1 MSGIIFTQLQYR
13 MSGLI
18 TRFNMK
24 THTVIALFLLLS
36 GILQVSGQDSTRY
49 LSLKE
54 SCKLGIENNVNV
66 LNAALEQK
74 KTNYRLKEAQSKL
87 FPQVDAYS
95 NFNYYY
101 SIPKMILPG
110 EIFGQTGMIAVQ
122 IGTKFDWS
130 NGFSATQI
138 LYNQSYF
145 TSVKLAKKLENM
157 SNLNLQQRKEEIV
170 YQVSQVYFL
179 CLATNKQMEQLNI
192 SMQNTDKL
200 LEIAKIQQE
209 SGVIRKV
216 DYSRVTVNKSN
227 LQTQIDNINQLYQQQ
242 LGLLKYLI
250 GIDLNSKVELSD
262 SLTVPPVETSL
273 SLPDFHNIIE
283 LQLLDKQI
291 EVTTLSRNMNKQ
303 AYLPTLSG
311 FGQYYYQ
318 GQRNQF
324 DFFKEEKNKFFK
336 VGFVGLSLNIPI
348 FDGFEKHS
356 KIRQGDIE
364 LEQLKNTKRNTS
376 EYFTKEFSDA
386 VRQYDNS
393 LKVVIRQD
401 ENINVAGKSY
411 SISLLAYEHEVISL
425 SDLMMS
431 ENSLTEARLS
441 YYNALLQL
449 KNAALEVKKA
459 KGELL
464 NYLE

>member
-1 MSGIIFTQLQYR
+1 
-13 MSGLI
+13 
-18 TRFNMK
+18 MK
-24 THTVIALFLLLS
+24 TQKLIALFLLSLR
-36 GILQVSGQDSTRY
+36 ILQVSGQDPIQY
-49 LSLKE
+49 LTLKQ
-54 SCKLGIENNVNV
+54 SCQLGIENNVKV
-66 LNAALEQK
+66 LNAVLEQK
-74 KTNYRLKEAQSKL
+74 KANYRIKEAQSKL
-87 FPQVDAYS
+87 YPQVDAYS

-101 SIPKMILPG
+101 SIPKMVLPG

-130 NGFSATQI
+130 NGFRASQV

-145 TSVKLAKKLENM
+145 TSIKLAKQLENM
-157 SNLNLQQRKEEIV
+157 SDLNLQQRKEEIV
-170 YQVSQVYFL
+170 YQVSQVYYL

-192 SMQNTDKL
+192 TMLNTDKL

-216 DYSRVTVNKSN
+216 DYSRVAVNKSN
-227 LQTQIDNINQLYQQQ
+227 LQTQIDNLNQLYQQQ

-262 SLTVPPVETSL
+262 SLTIPPVEASL
-273 SLPDFHNIIE
+273 SLPDFHNRSE
-283 LQLLDKQI
+283 LQLLDKQM
-291 EVTTLSRNMNKQ
+291 EVTILSQDINKQ

-318 GQRNQF
+318 GQRDQF
-324 DFFKEEKNKFFK
+324 DFFKEGIDKFFK

-356 KIRQGDIE
+356 KIRQGEIE

-386 VRQYDNS
+386 LRQYDNS
-393 LKVVIRQD
+393 LNVVIRQD
-401 ENINVAGKSY
+401 ENIKVAEKSY
-411 SISLLAYEHEVISL
+411 TISLLGYQQEVLSL

-431 ENSLTEARLS
+431 ESSLTEARLS

-449 KNAALEVKKA
+449 KNAGLEVKKA

-464 NYLE
+464 NY

>member
-1 MSGIIFTQLQYR
+1 
-13 MSGLI
+13 
-18 TRFNMK
+18 MK
-24 THTVIALFLLLS
+24 KQKVIVLFILFL
-36 GILQVSGQDSTRY
+36 GILQVSGQEATNY
-49 LSLKE
+49 LTLKQ
-54 SCKLGIENNVNV
+54 SCQLGIEHNVNV
-66 LNAALEQK
+66 INAELEQQ
-74 KTNYRLKEAQSKL
+74 KTNYRIKEAQSKL
-87 FPQVDAYS
+87 YPQVDAYS

-101 SIPKMILPG
+101 SIPKMVLPG

-130 NGFSATQI
+130 NGFRASQI

-145 TSVKLAKKLENM
+145 TSIKLAKLLENM
-157 SNLNLQQRKEEIV
+157 SDLNLQQRKEEII
-170 YQVSQVYFL
+170 YQISQVYYL
-179 CLATNKQMEQLNI
+179 CLATNKQIEQLNI
-192 SMQNTDKL
+192 TMQNTDKL

-209 SGVIRKV
+209 SGIILKV
-216 DYSRVTVNKSN
+216 DYSRVAVNKSN
-227 LQTQIDNINQLYQQQ
+227 LQTQIDNLNQLYQQQ

-250 GIDLNSKVELSD
+250 GIDLNSKVELTD
-262 SLTVPPVETSL
+262 SLSISPLETAL
-273 SLPDFHNIIE
+273 STPDFRNRTE
-283 LQLLDKQI
+283 LKLLDKQMD
-291 EVTTLSRNMNKQ
+291 VTTLTRDINKQ

-311 FGQYYYQ
+311 LGQYYYQ

-324 DFFKEEKNKFFK
+324 DFFKEEKDKFFK
-336 VGFVGLSLNIPI
+336 VGFIGLSLNIPI

-386 VRQYDNS
+386 IREYDNS
-393 LKVVIRQD
+393 LNVVVRQN
-401 ENINVAGKSY
+401 ENIKVAENSY
-411 SISLLAYEHEVISL
+411 SISLLGYQQEVISL

-431 ENSLTEARLS
+431 ESSLTEARLS

-449 KNAALEVKKA
+449 KNAGLEVKKA

-464 NYLE
+464 NY